1 MSAGSKMLRG
11 RGAALAAPVI
21 GAAAAA
27 AVGLSLAGAILAQE
41 ALDVDDPWYPL
52 PEGEGVME
60 VYYAC
65 NACHSLRTVT
75 NVRYS
80 RRVWDELLDW
90 MVEEQGMPE
99 FRDEEE
105 RQMVLD
111 YLATHLSPDA
121 EGEPTRAS
129 PGLPAPRASW

>member
-1 MSAGSKMLRG
+1 MHPRILT
-11 RGAALAAPVI
+11 GAAIAAPCLALLLLAPAAPAQQTI
-21 GAAAAA
+21 GEAMEAP
-27 AVGLSLAGAILAQE
+27 
-41 ALDVDDPWYPL
+41 ALDMDNPWYPL
-52 PEGEGVME
+52 PDGEGVME

-80 RRVWDELLDW
+80 RRVWNELLDW

-99 FRDEEE
+99 FRDGEE

-111 YLATHLSPDA
+111 YLATNLGPSDAAPGAGTPALSAPV
-121 EGEPTRAS
+121 S
-129 PGLPAPRASW
+129 PWN

>member
-1 MSAGSKMLRG
+1 MIQRFILG
-11 RGAALAAPVI
+11 

-27 AVGLSLAGAILAQE
+27 LTLAAVSAVPQV
-41 ALDVDDPWYPL
+41 ALDTDDQWYPL

-80 RRVWDELLDW
+80 RSVWDELLTW

-99 FRDEEE
+99 FRDSEE

-111 YLATHLSPDA
+111 YLATHLAPEDAPGGGVPVMSAPTSP
-121 EGEPTRAS
+121 
-129 PGLPAPRASW
+129 W

>member
-1 MSAGSKMLRG
+1 MKHRFLLG
-11 RGAALAAPVI
+11 

-27 AVGLSLAGAILAQE
+27 LTFLAVAAVPQA
-41 ALDVDDPWYPL
+41 ALDTDDPWYPL
-52 PEGEGVME
+52 PDGEGVME

-80 RRVWDELLDW
+80 RAVWDELLDW

-99 FRDEEE
+99 FRDDEE

-111 YLATHLSPDA
+111 YLATHLAPDSDGGGGGGQPMLAAPTSP
-121 EGEPTRAS
+121 
-129 PGLPAPRASW
+129 WN

>member
-1 MSAGSKMLRG
+1 MIQRFLLG
-11 RGAALAAPVI
+11 

-27 AVGLSLAGAILAQE
+27 LTFAAVSALPQGTRDA
-41 ALDVDDPWYPL
+41 ALDMDNPWYPL
-52 PEGEGVME
+52 PDGEGVME

-80 RRVWDELLDW
+80 RGVWDELLTW
-90 MVEEQGMPE
+90 MVDEQGMPE
-99 FRDEEE
+99 FRDDEE

-111 YLATHLSPDA
+111 YLATHLSPEV
-121 EGEPTRAS
+121 EGDPTRQQPA
-129 PGLPAPRASW
+129 LPAPTSAWN

>member
-1 MSAGSKMLRG
+1 MTHRFVFG
-11 RGAALAAPVI
+11 

-27 AVGLSLAGAILAQE
+27 LALAAGMAVPQA
-41 ALDVDDPWYPL
+41 ALDAEEPWYPL
-52 PEGEGVME
+52 PDGEGVME

-80 RRVWDELLDW
+80 RAVWDDLLDW

-99 FRDEEE
+99 FRDSEE
-105 RQMVLD
+105 RQLVLD
-111 YLATHLSPDA
+111 YLATHLAPDSDGSGGQPALSAPTSP
-121 EGEPTRAS
+121 
-129 PGLPAPRASW
+129 WN

>member
-1 MSAGSKMLRG
+1 MNPRFIFG
-11 RGAALAAPVI
+11 

-27 AVGLSLAGAILAQE
+27 LTFVAATAVVPQA
-41 ALDVDDPWYPL
+41 ALDADDQWYPL
-52 PEGEGVME
+52 PDGEGVME

-75 NVRYS
+75 NGRYS
-80 RRVWDELLDW
+80 RAVWDELLDW

-99 FRDEEE
+99 FRDGEE

-111 YLATHLSPDA
+111 YLATNLGPSDAAPGVGTPALSAPV
-121 EGEPTRAS
+121 S
-129 PGLPAPRASW
+129 PWN

>member
-1 MSAGSKMLRG
+1 MLSKPAA
-11 RGAALAAPVI
+11 GAALAAPFLALALFA
-21 GAAAAA
+21 GTGTAQQT
-27 AVGLSLAGAILAQE
+27 VGDTLTAP
-41 ALDVDDPWYPL
+41 ALDADNPWYPL
-52 PEGEGVME
+52 PDGEGVME

-75 NVRYS
+75 NVRYN

-99 FRDEEE
+99 FRDSEE

-111 YLATHLSPDA
+111 YLATNL
-121 EGEPTRAS
+121 
-129 PGLPAPRASW
+129 APESNG

>member
-1 MSAGSKMLRG
+1 MRQGFIIA
-11 RGAALAAPVI
+11 

-27 AVGLSLAGAILAQE
+27 LALTTAAALPQA
-41 ALDVDDPWYPL
+41 ALDMDDPWYPL
-52 PEGEGVME
+52 PDGEGVME

-80 RRVWDELLDW
+80 RAVWDELLDW

-99 FRDEEE
+99 FRDSEE

-111 YLATHLSPDA
+111 YLATHLGPEDAGPGPAGLAPPTSPWA
-121 EGEPTRAS
+121 TT
-129 PGLPAPRASW
+129 PGG

>member
-1 MSAGSKMLRG
+1 MTHRFIIG
-11 RGAALAAPVI
+11 

-27 AVGLSLAGAILAQE
+27 LTLLAVAAVPQA
-41 ALDVDDPWYPL
+41 ALDTDDPWYPL
-52 PEGEGVME
+52 PDGEGVME

-80 RRVWDELLDW
+80 RAVWDDLLDW

-99 FRDEEE
+99 FRDDEE

-111 YLATHLSPDA
+111 YLATHLAPEDGPAGGQPALAAPSSP
-121 EGEPTRAS
+121 
-129 PGLPAPRASW
+129 WN

>member
-1 MSAGSKMLRG
+1 MTHRFLLG
-11 RGAALAAPVI
+11 

-27 AVGLSLAGAILAQE
+27 LTLLAVAAVPQA
-41 ALDVDDPWYPL
+41 ALDMDNPWYPL
-52 PEGEGVME
+52 PDGDGVME

-80 RRVWDELLDW
+80 RAVWDELLDW

-99 FRDEEE
+99 FRDAEE
-105 RQMVLD
+105 RQLVLD

-121 EGEPTRAS
+121 EGAGTPA
-129 PGLPAPRASW
+129 LPAPTSPWN

>member
-1 MSAGSKMLRG
+1 MTRTGL
-11 RGAALAAPVI
+11 GAALAAPALALSLT
-21 GAAAAA
+21 GAALPQA
-27 AVGLSLAGAILAQE
+27 
-41 ALDVDDPWYPL
+41 ALDMDNPWYPL

-80 RRVWDELLDW
+80 RRVWDDLLDW

-99 FRDEEE
+99 FLPDERE
-105 RQMVLD
+105 MVLE
-111 YLATHLSPDA
+111 YLATHLGPESDGA
-121 EGEPTRAS
+121 PTR
-129 PGLPAPRASW
+129 PEMGLPPPRASW